1 MRGVGLGDP
10 AESQPHGAAA
20 ERMMRTDHFGHALL
34 MGARAACF
42 EQGGGGV
49 LAGVDR
55 PWTKQDGS

>member
-1 MRGVGLGDP
+1 
-10 AESQPHGAAA
+10 
-20 ERMMRTDHFGHALL
+20 MRTDHFGDALL

-42 EQGGGGV
+42 EQGGGSV